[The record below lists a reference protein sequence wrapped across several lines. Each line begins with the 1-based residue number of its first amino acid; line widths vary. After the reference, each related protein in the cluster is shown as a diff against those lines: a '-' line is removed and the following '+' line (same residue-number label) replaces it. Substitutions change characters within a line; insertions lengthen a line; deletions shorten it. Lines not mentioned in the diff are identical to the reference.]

1 MQFEWDPDKT
11 KGSLRKHRVSFVEAV
26 DPLSVTF
33 DDLDHSISENRLMT
47 VGYSG
52 RGRLLVVSH
61 TERGIASVSSVYG
74 LPADTRG
81 DDMKRKNELLKDDLR
96 TEYHFDYSKGIR
108 GKYYQR
114 LLKEGANVLDP
125 DVAKSF
131 RDSAAVNDVLR
142 SFLRVAQSTRR
153 PSTRSHRTARKRT
166 AA

>member
-1 MQFEWDPDKT
+1 
-11 KGSLRKHRVSFVEAV
+11 
-26 DPLSVTF
+26 
-33 DDLDHSISENRLMT
+33 
-47 VGYSG
+47 
-52 RGRLLVVSH
+52 
-61 TERGIASVSSVYG
+61 
-74 LPADTRG
+74 
-81 DDMKRKNELLKDDLR
+81 MKRKNELLKDDLR

-125 DVAKSF
+125 DVAKAF